1 MKKMKNMKKSTMVS
15 IVIMLAFAI
24 LLTSATAVINQT
36 RSSAVEDDAT
46 PAPKTAK
53 VKKPGQVK
61 GLKKVKI
68 STKYYKK
75 EKGKLNCQAIC
86 SAKIKF
92 SKVKGATGYQVLVYR
107 TNKLHSNRTPLVFE
121 YNTKKTTY
129 TIKNLVPDLKYTIKV
144 KAYTKGKDGKVVY
157 GKATSLKIKTTGE
170 KKGYYFSCNSCGAC
184 MPANGHL
191 LAKHGDDVYKLHKEL
206 HAGYTQYCK

>member
-1 MKKMKNMKKSTMVS
+1 MKNMKKSTMISV
-15 IVIMLAFAI
+15 VVMLIFAVA
-24 LLTSATAVINQT
+24 LTSVTAVVNQT
-36 RSSAVEDDAT
+36 KSSAVEDDVA

-53 VKKPGQVK
+53 LKKPGQVK

-92 SKVKGATGYQVLVYR
+92 NKVKEATGYQVLVYN
-107 TNKLHSNRTPLVFE
+107 TLKTGDLTPLVFE

-129 TIKNLVPDLKYTIKV
+129 TIKNLVPQMRYTIKV

-157 GKATSLKIKTTGE
+157 GKEKSLKIKTSGE
-170 KKGYYFSCNSCGAC
+170 KRGCYFVCNACGAC
-184 MPANGHL
+184 MPGNDNL
-191 LAKHGDDVYKLHKEL
+191 MAKHIREVGKLHKEL
-206 HAGYTQYCK
+206 HAGWTYYVK

>member
-36 RSSAVEDDAT
+36 KSSAVEDDA
-46 PAPKTAK
+46 APNVTKSTKAAK

-107 TNKLHSNRTPLVFE
+107 IDNTGDLTPLVFE
-121 YNTKKTTY
+121 FNTKKTTY
-129 TIKNLVPDLKYTIKV
+129 TIKNLVPTLRYNIKV
-144 KAYTKGKDGKVVY
+144 RAYTKGKDGKVVY
-157 GKATSLKIKTTGE
+157 GKEKSLKIKTPGE
-170 KKGYYFSCNSCGAC
+170 MRGCYFTCNAC
-184 MPANGHL
+184 
-191 LAKHGDDVYKLHKEL
+191 
-206 HAGYTQYCK
+206 HAWEWSPVRQTYQRCI